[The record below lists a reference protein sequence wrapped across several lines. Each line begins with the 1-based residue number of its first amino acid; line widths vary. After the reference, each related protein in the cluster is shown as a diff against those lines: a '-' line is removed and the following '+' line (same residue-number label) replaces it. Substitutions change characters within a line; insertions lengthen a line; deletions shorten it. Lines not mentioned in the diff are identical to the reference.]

1 MNWDRFAALALWNQA
16 LFVLLGILLIV
27 FVGMILR
34 QLVGHS
40 LALLVSKPDAPRA
53 KGWIK
58 VFAGIGLLGLSVA
71 LVVLQEY
78 LRDILG
84 TASVAVS
91 LGALASGLYALAEG
105 IGVLLFRRERGGVV
119 MLIWT
124 IIGGIVW
131 LVVR

>member
-1 MNWDRFAALALWNQA
+1 MSWERFAELALWNQA
-16 LFVLLGILLIV
+16 LFVLLGILLV
-27 FVGMILR
+27 VLVGMILR

-40 LALLVSKPDAPRA
+40 LAVLVSRPDAPRS

-58 VFAGIGLLGLSVA
+58 VFAGIGLLALCIGLT
-71 LVVLQEY
+71 VLQEA
-78 LRDILG
+78 LQAILG

-105 IGVLLFRRERGGVV
+105 IGVLQFRRERGGVV
-119 MLIWT
+119 ILIWG

-131 LVVR
+131 LVIR

>member
-1 MNWDRFAALALWNQA
+1 MSWERFEGLALWSQA
-16 LFVLLGILLIV
+16 LLVLLGILLIV

-40 LALLVSKPDAPRA
+40 LAVLVLRPNTPRSQ
-53 KGWIK
+53 GWIK
-58 VFAGIGLLGLSVA
+58 VFAGIGLLALSVG

-78 LRDILG
+78 LRNIFG
-84 TASVAVS
+84 TASGVVS
-91 LGALASGLYALAEG
+91 LGALASGLYALAES

-119 MLIWT
+119 MLIWA